1 MPLENE
7 NDIFNYDKKSVVSI
21 TDNMVDDRLSQ
32 LMYTVKKLVYKNE
45 REYLYYETVGMKSKA
60 DFYIMALEELDTFLS
75 YSYNRWMLEA
85 VGVPQDIID
94 ECIADKTLI
103 PIQYRDSLLKI
114 KRKDIIEN
122 YVEENTYIRMLN
134 GEPPVGDEG
143 IYVEEDIPGIPKD
156 VPIHKMTSLQIE
168 ILDEGGYLDS
178 FIGMYPEA
186 KYLNHLGERAV
197 SYYNSRTAGDFSL
210 LYVENIEEAMI
221 NKFKVVYSSVRLAIL
236 TTTYNPAYK
245 NQAYYHNFIAMMMG
259 LMTAQQMLVD
269 YMNVGIKRDF
279 TDPTAVSFVFES
291 YGVDTFEDL
300 PLTYR
305 RKLMKNLIPLLKYK
319 GTDTV
324 IREIYKLFGI
334 TDIDINKYYIVKTHR
349 LGPTGEFIFSY
360 KDEEQENGTIIK
372 VPDWEKMY
380 EVGFVRIDMNE
391 VNVDNAVKNAPLES
405 YESVVNGDRYWGGD
419 DTQDAVKLA
428 LLKENFNYTESK
440 YLSISND
447 YNLTEILFELNYFF
461 KMVIDLREH
470 FPGSMSMTIP
480 AISATMTVDLFT
492 VCMVLFALT
501 SEKFGCDGKIP
512 NDVAENAKLLGFDF
526 TSDIDKINE
535 FIANNGFD
543 PNTVTQGGIKYP
555 KGYINTPSQ
564 LVEMFFY
571 NKKIYNHLVK
581 VLETTSDIEEYKVY
595 KKVFDSLMISEKV
608 LEVYKKY
615 DGTLA
620 TSYMDF
626 LSDNPIIH
634 KYLSDIF
641 NMRDDIEKVRTIDFT
656 ITYVL
661 ESLQNFIDSDK
672 FKFLF
677 MNIPSLTGVLFRK
690 YIQRAIDFFKSY
702 TVEISTISNV
712 YIFEETGE
720 NTIRL
725 IDKKNVRRKP
735 MMGVENLHRDVMDLV
750 IGKSSNRQDSVNIN
764 MKDTLTIYYNYKGG
778 STHVSRN

>member
-1 MPLENE
+1 MPLDNR
-7 NDIFNYDKKSVVSI
+7 NDIFENNKSVVSI
-21 TDNMVDDRLSQ
+21 TDNMVDDKLSQ
-32 LMYTVKKLVYKNE
+32 LLYTVKKLIYKNE
-45 REYLYYETVGMKSKA
+45 REYLYYETLDMKSKA
-60 DFYIMALEELDTFLS
+60 DFYIMAIEELDTFLS
-75 YSYNRWMLEA
+75 YSYSRWMLEA
-85 VGVPQDIID
+85 VGVPEDIID
-94 ECIADKTLI
+94 ECIVDKTLI
-103 PIQYRDSLLKI
+103 PIQFRDSLLKI
-114 KRKDIIEN
+114 KREDVITN

-143 IYVEEDIPGIPKD
+143 IFVEMEIPGIPND
-156 VPIHKMTSLQIE
+156 VPIHLMTPLQIE
-168 ILDEGGYLDS
+168 ILANGGYLDS
-178 FIGMYPEA
+178 FIKIYPES
-186 KYLNHLGERAV
+186 KYLEHLGERAV

-210 LYVENIEEAMI
+210 LYVENIEESLT
-221 NKFKVVYSSVRLAIL
+221 NKFKTVYSSVRLAVL
-236 TTTYNPAYK
+236 NTTYNPAYK
-245 NQAYYHNFIAMMMG
+245 NQSYYHNFIAMMIG
-259 LMTAQQMLVD
+259 LMTCQQMLVD
-269 YMNVGIKRDF
+269 YLSVGIKRDF

-360 KDEEQENGTIIK
+360 KDEQQENGSIIK

-391 VNVDNAVKNAPLES
+391 VNVDNAIKNAPLES

-470 FPGSMSMTIP
+470 FPQSMSMSIP
-480 AISATMTVDLFT
+480 VISSTMTVDLFT
-492 VCMVLFALT
+492 ACMILFALT
-501 SEKFGCDGKIP
+501 SEKFGSDGKIP
-512 NDVAENAKLLGFDF
+512 NDVVENAKLLGFDF
-526 TSDIDKINE
+526 TSDIDKLNE
-535 FIANNGFD
+535 FVANNGFD

-571 NKKIYNHLVK
+571 NKKIYNHLVHI
-581 VLETTSDIEEYKVY
+581 LETTSDIEEYKVY

-626 LSDNPIIH
+626 LSDNPIVY
-634 KYLSDIF
+634 KYLKDIF
-641 NMRDDIEKVRTIDFT
+641 EMRDNIEKVRTIDFT

-672 FKFLF
+672 FKYLF

-725 IDKKNVRRKP
+725 IDKKNIRRKP
-735 MMGVENLHRDVMDLV
+735 MAGNEIIHRDIMDLV
-750 IGKSSNRQDSVNIN
+750 INKSAKRLDSDNIQI
-764 MKDTLTIYYNYKGG
+764 KDTLTIYNSKGG
-778 STHVSRN
+778 STHVS